1 MPRKNAF
8 EFMMNFVQEYLDGT
22 MDRLGWDL
30 DFNHY
35 LIQQYPKM
43 ERENRELAEC
53 FYYYLSEEG
62 FDQGDDLDDS
72 EHKKLIRKQ
81 WREFKAVMKDGIY

>member
-1 MPRKNAF
+1 VPKKSSF

-22 MDRLGWDL
+22 MDRISWDL

-35 LIQQYPKM
+35 LIQHYPKM
-43 ERENRELAEC
+43 ERENRELADC

-62 FDQGDDLDDS
+62 HDQGDDLSNS
-72 EHKKLIRKQ
+72 ENKKLIRKQ
-81 WREFKAVMKDGIY
+81 WREFKAAMKDGIY

>member
-1 MPRKNAF
+1 MPKNNEF

-22 MDRLGWDL
+22 MDRIGWDL

-35 LIQQYPKM
+35 LMQQYPKM
-43 ERENRELAEC
+43 QREDRGLADC

-62 FDQGDDLDDS
+62 YDQGDDLSDS

-81 WREFKAVMKDGIY
+81 WREFKSAMKDGIY

>member
-1 MPRKNAF
+1 MHKKSGF
-8 EFMMNFVQEYLDGT
+8 EFMMNFVQEYLGGT

-43 ERENRELAEC
+43 ERENPQLADC
-53 FYYYLSEEG
+53 FYFYLSEEG
-62 FDQGDDLDDS
+62 FEQGVNMDDS
-72 EHKKLIRKQ
+72 EHIKLIRKQ
-81 WREFKAVMKDGIY
+81 WREFNAIMKDGSY

>member
-1 MPRKNAF
+1 VPRKNAF